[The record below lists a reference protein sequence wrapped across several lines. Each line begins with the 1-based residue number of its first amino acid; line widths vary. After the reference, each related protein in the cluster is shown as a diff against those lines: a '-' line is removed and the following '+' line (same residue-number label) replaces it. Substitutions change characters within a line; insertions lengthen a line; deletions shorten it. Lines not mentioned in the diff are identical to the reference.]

1 MQCKLLEQGIA
12 LSNICFE
19 YKKNVFE
26 DIKRFKEMH
35 GKDIP
40 IIIGNIQK
48 VNQQQA
54 SLDYGFE
61 CLQGDFIT
69 SEMRN
74 DKLAKWINAYESETE
89 NFQC

>member
-1 MQCKLLEQGIA
+1 
-12 LSNICFE
+12 
-19 YKKNVFE
+19 
-26 DIKRFKEMH
+26 MH

-74 DKLAKWINAYESETE
+74 DKLAKWINAYE
-89 NFQC
+89 